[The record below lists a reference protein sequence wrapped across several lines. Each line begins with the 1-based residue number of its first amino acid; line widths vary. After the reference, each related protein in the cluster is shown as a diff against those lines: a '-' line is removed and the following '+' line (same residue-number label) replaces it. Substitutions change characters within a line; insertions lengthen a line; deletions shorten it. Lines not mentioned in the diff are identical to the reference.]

1 MDYIGEKCPVCNKE
15 FTGDDDIVVCPECGA
30 PHHRECYKLEN
41 KCAYA
46 DRHENGFKWKRTP
59 AEGENGASDEQVI
72 ICPVCHSRN
81 SASVNFCGKCGSRLH
96 PAERGDGQAQAGYG
110 NFQGQGS
117 YQGQQGAY
125 RSGDGRADME
135 TVFSYLGFDP
145 NEDMGEG
152 STLKDVSSFVGSNT
166 LYYIP
171 IFKRMKDF
179 GTKISFNL
187 SCLIFPHLYFANRR
201 MWFWAILATVVSIIC
216 SLPNMIVTV
225 ADMINSGI
233 IEMAGTDAVVS
244 FVNNYKNDLVY
255 FGNILGT
262 ASWVVNFACCIF
274 GNWLYYRHSLRS
286 LKRLKERGIDGTSNP
301 AVVMSAGGAK
311 PVNMIIVMIIMG
323 VIGSAAM
330 AGFISYSQ
338 LLNVFIL

>member
-1 MDYIGEKCPVCNKE
+1 MDYIGEKCPVCSKE

-30 PHHRECYKLEN
+30 PHHRECYKIEN
-41 KCAYA
+41 RCAYT
-46 DRHENGFKWKRTP
+46 DRHKSGYKWQRTP
-59 AEGENGASDEQVI
+59 AGESDGVSGEQAV

-96 PAERGDGQAQAGYG
+96 PADSETGYG
-110 NFQGQGS
+110 SFQGQRT
-117 YQGQQGAY
+117 YRGQQGTY
-125 RSGDGRADME
+125 RSSDGRADME

-201 MWFWAILATVVSIIC
+201 MWLWAILATVISIIC
-216 SLPNMIVTV
+216 SLPTMIVTV
-225 ADMINSGI
+225 AEMISNGVI
-233 IEMAGTDAVVS
+233 DMAGTEAIVS
-244 FVNNYKNDLVY
+244 FVSSHKNDLAY
-255 FGNILGT
+255 LGQILSM
-262 ASWVVNFACCIF
+262 ASWAVNMICCIF
-274 GNWLYYRHSLRS
+274 GNWLYYRYSLRS
-286 LKRLKERGIDGTSNP
+286 LKKLKERGIDGTTNP
-301 AVVMSAGGAK
+301 VGVISAGGVK
-311 PVNMIIVMIIMG
+311 PINMIIVMILMG
-323 VIGSAAM
+323 VIGSAVM
-330 AGFISYSQ
+330 AGFISYPQ
-338 LLNVFIL
+338 LLNVFII